1 MGVGITT
8 TAPRRPAGQDP
19 MQLSSNSPDLV
30 PVRNLSLAQPASSEG
45 ITEAPSRELAGE
57 LAKQFRQLAEQSA
70 AVAQLSPSS
79 RNRIVAPAP
88 LSKHRPPDPLRRSK
102 RGLLLEV
109 SYEELRCR
117 DYEERAAEEHR
128 TRAQERLRQAVR
140 PFVYNVLQSHP
151 HSASSNPQDALAS
164 PRAGEEAQPAGVAAR
179 GRGGSHG
186 SSACGGPGGG
196 TAGVTTGRGVP
207 STAGKR
213 ADSTVGRSV
222 ALSHRQEFQQDRA
235 PSSFAERLQFFQ
247 GGNGSDSSERSV
259 PSVTGGPP
267 PLTPRPRPSPS
278 TQSLRDNTP
287 KRADTGFRRA
297 SQPAAAWRV
306 SPAGGRMLDGP
317 GPDRALR
324 DVAQARSQ
332 ASGVPDETQSAG
344 CVVSSSPVVT
354 LTRRRADETD
364 AGSATTV
371 CLEQRGVA
379 GREANITKVHVG
391 MLL

>member
-45 ITEAPSRELAGE
+45 IAEAPSRELAGE

-88 LSKHRPPDPLRRSK
+88 LSQHRPPDPLRRSK

-164 PRAGEEAQPAGVAAR
+164 PRAAEEAQPAGVAAR

-213 ADSTVGRSV
+213 ADNTVGCSV

-247 GGNGSDSSERSV
+247 GGNGS
-259 PSVTGGPP
+259 G
-267 PLTPRPRPSPS
+267 
-278 TQSLRDNTP
+278 
-287 KRADTGFRRA
+287 
-297 SQPAAAWRV
+297 RV
-306 SPAGGRMLDGP
+306 SISMTP
-317 GPDRALR
+317 
-324 DVAQARSQ
+324 
-332 ASGVPDETQSAG
+332 
-344 CVVSSSPVVT
+344 C
-354 LTRRRADETD
+354 
-364 AGSATTV
+364 
-371 CLEQRGVA
+371 
-379 GREANITKVHVG
+379 
-391 MLL
+391 